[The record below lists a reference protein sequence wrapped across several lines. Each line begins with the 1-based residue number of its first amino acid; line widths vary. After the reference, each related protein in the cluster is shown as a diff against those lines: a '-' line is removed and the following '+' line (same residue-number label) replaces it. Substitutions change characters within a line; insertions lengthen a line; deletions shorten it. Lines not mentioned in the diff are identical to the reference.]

1 MYSQLK
7 KKYLL
12 WKARRKLLEQYEY
25 VAVVDELLED
35 YLSSNLLNGG
45 SDEFM
50 KVGRQNLIKKQQ
62 EIKTNAEF
70 IKFLQGY
77 KK

>member
-1 MYSQLK
+1 M
-7 KKYLL
+7 
-12 WKARRKLLEQYEY
+12 E
-25 VAVVDELLED
+25 VDHLLED
-35 YLSSNLLNGG
+35 YLSSNLLKGG

-62 EIKTNAEF
+62 EIKTNGEF
-70 IKFLQGY
+70 INFLQTY